1 MKTRLHLW
9 LPFVAGLIV
18 LTACSEDPIANAD
31 EPGYVVL
38 KYDDAD
44 PDQMKGEPGAYA
56 MTARGHESAPLAVVD
71 VPAGFTNFGF
81 FAMWPQESASEVE
94 PFQAIQYW
102 TVYGVH
108 SDPCEHQGAA
118 PEIGDSV
125 EKLAEALDAQE
136 LTEVSEPQPVSLDGH
151 DGLYVELTVPSYVR
165 TKSCGLGYYTVWD
178 GALNDQ
184 QHTADAPGSV
194 DRLWILDVNG
204 ARVVLAA
211 ITGPGATDAQAET
224 LADVVTSVHF
234 VEPT

>member
-9 LPFVAGLIV
+9 LPFAAGLIV
-18 LTACSEDPIANAD
+18 LTGCSEDPVANAD

-38 KYDDAD
+38 KDDDAD
-44 PDQMKGEPGAYA
+44 PDQMNGEPGAFA
-56 MTARGHESAPLAVVD
+56 MTARGHEKAPLAVVD

-81 FAMWPQESASEVE
+81 FAMWPRESASEVE

-118 PEIGDSV
+118 PEIGASV
-125 EKLAEALDAQE
+125 EKLVEALEAQE
-136 LTEVSEPQPVSLDGH
+136 LTEVSEPEPVSLDGH
-151 DGLYVELTVPSYVR
+151 DGLYVELTVPSDVR
-165 TKSCGLGYYTVWD
+165 IRTCGLGYYMFWD
-178 GALNDQ
+178 GDLDDQ

-194 DRLWILDVNG
+194 DRLWILDVDG

-224 LADVVTSVHF
+224 LADIVTSVRF